1 VSIIN
6 SLWGTGKYGFD
17 RVLSDPRRR
26 LRPRSSSD
34 PHWSETL
41 AVDAGYSGCQ
51 AARITFLVTDF
62 PELNSTIRKIRIDG
76 DNYGFQEKKQ
86 EKFA

>member
-1 VSIIN
+1 
-6 SLWGTGKYGFD
+6 LREEGTNGFD
-17 RVLSDPRRR
+17 RELSDPRRR

-34 PHWSETL
+34 PYWSETL

-62 PELNSTIRKIRIDG
+62 PELFSTIRKIRIDG
-76 DNYGFQEKKQ
+76 DNFRFQGKNRKNLPY
-86 EKFA
+86 KFI